1 MGCAF
6 CPLIW
11 ISNCITM
18 VGHWGICVWRSPVP
32 VKDHGPEHSVLDE
45 SALQQLLNAAY
56 VVQEHNDRLRSSP
69 GESKPADY
77 ASELSDLEQTLRS
90 RNLDF
95 ESAAEL
101 IAERAQKITAAN
113 SVVIG
118 MLEKGEMVYRGCAGE
133 AAGQE
138 GSKAQLDF
146 SLAECLRTGM
156 VIAALDVEKD
166 PRLGREFSQRSGS
179 KALITVP
186 VRVEGKVR
194 GALEARFDRIN
205 SFGEPDVRAC
215 EALAD
220 TVAMAMSDAKALE
233 QSSAE
238 QSAMTSALDQLLP
251 HLDRLVG
258 EDETDF
264 VQAVSNLLTN
274 EAAPKKPLPA
284 NVVKEDSATE
294 PCRSCGHPLAREQSF
309 CGICGSSRFFDIPA
323 DPGGPPSKWPTLH
336 QLQIGED
343 GEADVFEASKTTQR
357 FGPEAGN
364 EFEVANGLYPEEGK
378 LTATHFADLN
388 PDTMEF
394 SAMASPYQDAP
405 AFEGLEGDE
414 VEQEWE
420 PEEKRKWR
428 DSLPLERWNEVWK
441 EHYASFYLVA
451 ASILL
456 GIVLVGW
463 AMQPPPPAEAST
475 TNGAR
480 QQQAA
485 LKPDLTLFEEL
496 MVNLG
501 LAEPPAARPVH
512 TGNPDARVWV
522 DLRTGLY
529 YCPGSELYGNTRG
542 GKFATQ
548 RDARQDRFEPAAKKP
563 CE

>member
-1 MGCAF
+1 MGGA
-6 CPLIW
+6 
-11 ISNCITM
+11 
-18 VGHWGICVWRSPVP
+18 WGICVWRSPVP
-32 VKDHGPEHSVLDE
+32 VKDHGPEHPVLDE

-56 VVQEHNDRLRSSP
+56 VVQEHNDQLRSGQS
-69 GESKPADY
+69 ESSSADY
-77 ASELSDLEQTLRS
+77 LSELTDLEETIRN

-95 ESAAEL
+95 ESAAQL
-101 IAERAQKITAAN
+101 IAERAQKIIAAN

-118 MLEKGEMVYRGCAGE
+118 MLEKGEMVYRGCAGQ

-156 VIAALDVEKD
+156 VIAARDVEKD
-166 PRLGREFSQRSGS
+166 SRLGREFSQRSGS

-186 VRVEGKVR
+186 VRVEGKIR

-205 SFGEPDVRAC
+205 SFGEAEVQAC

-220 TVAMAMSDAKALE
+220 AVAAAMSDSNSRQ

-238 QSAMTSALDQLLP
+238 QAAITSALDQLLP

-258 EDETDF
+258 EEETDF

-274 EAAPKKPLPA
+274 EAAPKKPTA
-284 NVVKEDSATE
+284 TNVVKEDAATE

-309 CGICGSSRFFDIPA
+309 CGICGSSRFFEIPA
-323 DPGGPPSKWPTLH
+323 DSGPPSKWPMLH
-336 QLQIGED
+336 QLQLDED
-343 GEADVFEASKTTQR
+343 GEADVFDGVKATQH
-357 FGPEAGN
+357 FGPVAGN
-364 EFEVANGLYPEEGK
+364 EFEEANELYPEEGK

-388 PDTMEF
+388 PDIMDVPGL
-394 SAMASPYQDAP
+394 ASPYQDAP
-405 AFEGLEGDE
+405 AFEGLEGEE
-414 VEQEWE
+414 VEAEWE
-420 PEEKRKWR
+420 PEEKRRWR
-428 DSLPLERWNEVWK
+428 DSLPLEQWNEIWK
-441 EHYASFYLVA
+441 KHYASFYLVA

-456 GIVLVGW
+456 AIVLAGW
-463 AMQPPPPAEAST
+463 AMQPPPPAEASS
-475 TNGAR
+475 TNAAR

-485 LKPDLTLFEEL
+485 VKPDLTLFEEL

-501 LAEPPAARPVH
+501 LAEPPAARPVR

-548 RDARQDRFEPAAKKP
+548 RDARQDRFEPAARKP